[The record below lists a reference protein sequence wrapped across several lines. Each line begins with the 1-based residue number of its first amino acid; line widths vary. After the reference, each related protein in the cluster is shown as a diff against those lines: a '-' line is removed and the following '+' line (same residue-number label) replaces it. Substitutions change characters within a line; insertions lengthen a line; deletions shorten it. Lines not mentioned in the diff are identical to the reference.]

1 MVMAAERGD
10 ATGSLVNISLTWN
23 YIGGML
29 FFTLKLKEVKIFIFV
44 YTNLPSSLIE
54 PVTF

>member
-1 MVMAAERGD
+1 MAAERGD